1 MSERNKGFM
10 KIPNKLWERLFEM
23 NIPYQGLRI
32 FMYIYRQTVGY
43 PINPREVSTYD
54 ISKALKIDSA
64 HVRRSIRYL
73 VKNQMVVR
81 NGIFKEIQKDFTF
94 WGIGR
99 ECPIKKIGPE
109 RLPDRAE
116 TNDSI
121 GQSRP
126 LLKET
131 LKEREKKGFFSK
143 QEEEEKQKIRMEGIR
158 SLKRSIK

>member
-1 MSERNKGFM
+1 MSERKKGFM

-54 ISKALKIDSA
+54 ISKALKIDDA

-73 VKNQMVVR
+73 VENNMVFR
-81 NGIFKEIQKDFTF
+81 NGIYKEIQKDYTL
-94 WGIGR
+94 WGVGHTGPTNKVGQ
-99 ECPIKKIGPE
+99 EGPI
-109 RLPDRAE
+109 
-116 TNDSI
+116 
-121 GQSRP
+121 SRP
-126 LLKET
+126 PGAYLVGHTGPLIKET

-158 SLKRSIK
+158 SLRRNIK

>member
-54 ISKALKIDSA
+54 ISKVLKIDGGS
-64 HVRRSIRYL
+64 VRRSIRYL

-158 SLKRSIK
+158 SLRRNIK